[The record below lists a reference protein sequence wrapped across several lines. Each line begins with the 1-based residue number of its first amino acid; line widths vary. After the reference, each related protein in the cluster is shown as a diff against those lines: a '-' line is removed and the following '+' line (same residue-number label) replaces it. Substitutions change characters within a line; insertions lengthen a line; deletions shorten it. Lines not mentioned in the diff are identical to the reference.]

1 VLETAWSKKSST
13 VCEKPVKVG
22 SCKFLKDL
30 HRMRNAYEI
39 RETFSKEGKRLSR
52 ERAIGPI
59 VPWAI
64 VALATLL
71 SGKGIVSLPASLWQ
85 FFGR

>member
-1 VLETAWSKKSST
+1 
-13 VCEKPVKVG
+13 
-22 SCKFLKDL
+22 
-30 HRMRNAYEI
+30 MRNAYEI
-39 RETFSKEGKRLSR
+39 RETYSRERKCLRR

-71 SGKGIVSLPASLWQ
+71 TGKGLVNLPASLWQ

>member
-1 VLETAWSKKSST
+1 
-13 VCEKPVKVG
+13 
-22 SCKFLKDL
+22 
-30 HRMRNAYEI
+30 MRNAYEI
-39 RETFSKEGKRLSR
+39 RETYSREGKCLRR

-71 SGKGIVSLPASLWQ
+71 TGKGPRQPSGLSVAILWPVTSMAH
-85 FFGR
+85 